1 MNDFQQKLESYAE
14 LGIKIGANL
23 QNNQYLF
30 LNISVENVLLA
41 HALTKKAY
49 EAGAKHVF
57 VSYYDD
63 AITRMRYD
71 YAPED
76 SFDFFPEWQA
86 AEKEWL
92 AEHGA
97 AFITV
102 KSQSPDLLQGVNPD
116 YVARANKAAGQA
128 LSKYREYSQANK
140 ISWTVMAA
148 PTAAWAAKVFPELA
162 ADEQV
167 DALWDAMFKATRADL
182 ADPVAA
188 WKAHDATLSEK
199 VAFLN
204 DKHYKALHYTA
215 PGTDLTIELPK
226 THVWSGGGA
235 VNEQGFDFMANIP
248 TEEVFTAPQWDGV
261 NGYVT
266 AKKPL
271 NYSGNLIDN
280 FTVTFEK
287 GRIVDVKA
295 EQGEDILKNLV
306 ATDEG
311 SHYLGEVALV
321 PHNSPISNSGIL
333 FYNTL
338 FDENASNHIAIGSAY
353 AFCIEGGT
361 MMTQQ
366 QLKEHGLNR
375 SLVHVDFMI
384 GCADMDIDG
393 VLEDGTTEPVF
404 RSGNWA
410 F

>member
-182 ADPVAA
+182 AEPVAA

-361 MMTQQ
+361 TMTQQ

>member
-321 PHNSPISNSGIL
+321 THNSPISNSGIL

-361 MMTQQ
+361 TMTQQ